1 MNLRKI
7 IILVSLALSG
17 LTLMRAADLA
27 GKWTAEFD
35 SQIGVQ
41 KYTYDF
47 KVEGDK
53 ITGKA
58 TFDHSMGKGDS
69 ELKEIKLS
77 GNDLSFI
84 EPLHL
89 NEMDITV
96 SYTGKI
102 TGDEIKLTRQV
113 GEFAT
118 EEIVAKRVKAP
129 EAKPET
135 KPVPAK

>member
-7 IILVSLALSG
+7 IILVSLVLSG
-17 LTLMRAADLA
+17 LTLTRAADLA

-53 ITGKA
+53 ITGNA
-58 TFDHSMGKGDS
+58 TYDHSMGKGDS

-135 KPVPAK
+135 KPAPAK